1 MKNLF
6 QLLLLLLLT
15 LGYACGP
22 ADTGEEG
29 AGEETTEAA
38 EAEAAEEDTAEA
50 DQPMS
55 PRQEV
60 EGMIGS
66 TGITMNFG
74 SPSVCDRQSWGEL
87 VPYGEVWRTGAN
99 EATTVTFANDVVVEG
114 EPLAAGKYSVFTI
127 PGEEEWTIIFNKQTG
142 QWGTNYDES
151 QDALRVQV
159 EPQMVEGHQEAMTF
173 NIEDGQIVL
182 RWEKLAVPI
191 DVEQTQGES

>member
-22 ADTGEEG
+22 AQNGEEG
-29 AGEETTEAA
+29 MEEETTEATEA
-38 EAEAAEEDTAEA
+38 EAEEEGMAEA
-50 DQPMS
+50 DQPLS
-55 PRQEV
+55 PRREV

-74 SPSVCDRQSWGEL
+74 SPSVRDRQIWGDL

-99 EATTVTFANDVVVEG
+99 EATTATFANDVVVEG
-114 EPLAAGKYSVFTI
+114 QPLPAGQYSIYTI
-127 PGEEEWTIIFNKQTG
+127 PGEGEWTIIFNKQTG

-159 EPQMVEGHQEAMTF
+159 APQMVEEHQEAMTF
-173 NIEDGQIVL
+173 NIQDGQIVL

-191 DVEQTQGES
+191 DVQEAQGES

>member
-6 QLLLLLLLT
+6 QLLLLLMLT

-38 EAEAAEEDTAEA
+38 EEDTAEA
-50 DQPMS
+50 EQPKS

-74 SPSVCDRQSWGEL
+74 SPSVRDRQIWGGL

-99 EATTVTFANDVVVEG
+99 EATTVTFANDVAVEG
-114 EPLAAGKYSVFTI
+114 EPLPAGKYSLYTI

-159 EPQMVEGHQEAMTF
+159 EPQMVEEHQEAMTF
-173 NIEDGQIVL
+173 NIEDGQIIL
-182 RWEKLAVPI
+182 RWGKLAVPI
-191 DVEQTQGES
+191 DVQATQGES